1 MEIGDIQ
8 KDCPGIW
15 HWVEGQLYK
24 TAEKYDKNEK
34 FKELYDMIK
43 WDFGLNSKDIIN
55 FENAHFYIDDY
66 MTAKKLK
73 KPLKKDFWDPI
84 KAQDLIAEYNKDYMY
99 DGVLGGNQVPRVISS
114 WFNEWLMK

>member
-8 KDCPGIW
+8 TDCPGIW
-15 HWVEGQLYK
+15 HRVEGQLYK

-34 FKELYDMIK
+34 YKELYDLIK
-43 WDFGLNSKDIIN
+43 RDFQLNTKDVIN

-73 KPLKKDFWDPI
+73 QPMKKDFKDPT
-84 KAQDLIAEYNKDYMY
+84 KAQDLIAEYN
-99 DGVLGGNQVPRVISS
+99 
-114 WFNEWLMK
+114 